1 MKRFIP
7 AAVLTSIVAV
17 VVTLLPHALQGQA
30 AQAQGVRTVTP
41 DELSWQPVEG
51 DPEALIAVLYGNPA
65 EAGHFIVRYKLP
77 PSWAGRPHTHGST
90 ELLTIHSG
98 MCYLAF
104 GDALTREAAKKFSPG
119 AFIAFPAGTK
129 MNSFTG
135 EDECVV
141 DVQGQ
146 GPLTTQY
153 LDGQGN

>member
-30 AQAQGVRTVTP
+30 AQAQGVEIVTP
-41 DELSWQPVEG
+41 DALSWQPVEG
-51 DPEALIAVLYGNPA
+51 EPEARMAVLYGNPA
-65 EAGHFIVRYKLP
+65 EAGHFIVRFKLP
-77 PSWAGRPHTHGST
+77 PSWVGRPHTHGST

-119 AFIAFPAGTK
+119 AFVACPAGTK
-129 MNSFTG
+129 MNAFTG